1 MSLLTDF
8 MQKEQ
13 ELKKLQEQL
22 ESLRNDDRLKN
33 ELEFKDKLDA
43 LMGEYGKSTRDVIT
57 LLDPKASQ
65 APAAA
70 APESKTGGVR
80 RKRKLKVYKNPHT
93 GEVIETRG
101 GNHKQLKEWKEEH
114 GAETVES
121 WLERT
126 QVKSS
131 RRVVATT
138 SS

>member
-22 ESLRNDDRLKN
+22 ETLRNDDRLKN

-43 LMGEYGKSTRDVIT
+43 LMSEYGKSTRDVIS
-57 LLDPKASQ
+57 LLDPKAAQ
-65 APAAA
+65 TPAAA
-70 APESKTGGVR
+70 AAGENKSGGVR
-80 RKRKLKVYKNPHT
+80 RKRKLKIYNNPNT

-101 GNHKQLKEWKEEH
+101 GNHKQLKEWKEAH

-126 QVKSS
+126 ES
-131 RRVVATT
+131 
-138 SS
+138 

>member
-33 ELEFKDKLDA
+33 ELEFKDKLDS
-43 LMGEYGKSTRDVIT
+43 LMSEYGKSTRDVIG

-65 APAAA
+65 TPAAA
-70 APESKTGGVR
+70 ASAETKAGGVR
-80 RKRKLKVYKNPHT
+80 RKRKLKVYKNPNT

-126 QVKSS
+126 ES
-131 RRVVATT
+131 
-138 SS
+138 